1 MKLIHGECL
10 AEMDIKMNVLSLFS
24 GIDSAYQS
32 LLDAGIKINNYYAC
46 EIDKYARAVSRYN
59 FPQIIH
65 LGDVKQVDWFGL
77 PKIDILLAGSPCQG
91 FSFAGKQ
98 LAFDDPRS
106 ALFWEFVRIK
116 NELQPK
122 YFLLENVVM
131 KKEFQ
136 QVITDA
142 VGVQPV
148 MINSALVSAQNRKR
162 LYWANF
168 NITQPQDKGILLK
181 DIIENGDVDRNKS
194 LVVTSRVS
202 GATSDRYINKAMHQM
217 VITGGAMRGRYLD
230 DNGKRLDAT
239 VDSQAGLTTQRIETR
254 IDGKSNCLTSVQKDS
269 LCIQVGKAD
278 INGID
283 QIKRVY
289 SPNGKCPTLSTMQ
302 GGHREPKVSAD
313 SLTWRKLIPLE
324 CERLQTYKDNF
335 TQYGIDD
342 NGKQI
347 IISNSQRYK
356 MCGNG
361 WNQET
366 ITHIFNCMI

>member
-1 MKLIHGECL
+1 M
-10 AEMDIKMNVLSLFS
+10 
-24 GIDSAYQS
+24 
-32 LLDAGIKINNYYAC
+32 DAGVKINNYYAC

-59 FPQIIH
+59 FSQIIH

-142 VGVQPV
+142 VGVQSV
-148 MINSALVSAQNRKR
+148 MINSSLVSAQNRKR

-168 NITQPQDKGILLK
+168 NITQPQDRGILLK
-181 DIIENGDVDRNKS
+181 DIIENN
-194 LVVTSRVS
+194 
-202 GATSDRYINKAMHQM
+202 INN
-217 VITGGAMRGRYLD
+217 VTGGTMRRRYLD
-230 DNGKRLDAT
+230 DNGKRLDVT
-239 VDSQAGLTTQRIETR
+239 VDSQAGLTTQRIEART
-254 IDGKSNCLTSVQKDS
+254 DGKSNCLTSVQKDS

-302 GGHREPKVSAD
+302 GGHREPKISENN
-313 SLTWRKLIPLE
+313 LTWRKLTPLE

-347 IISNSQRYK
+347 TISNSQRYK

-366 ITHIFNCMI
+366 ITHIFKCMI

>member
-1 MKLIHGECL
+1 
-10 AEMDIKMNVLSLFS
+10 MNVLSLFS

-77 PKIDILLAGSPCQG
+77 PKIDILLAGSPCQS
-91 FSFAGKQ
+91 FSMAGKQ
-98 LAFDDPRS
+98 LGFNDNRGN
-106 ALFWEFVRIK
+106 LFWEFVRIK

-142 VGVQPV
+142 VRVQPV
-148 MINSALVSAQNRKR
+148 MINSAFLSAQNRKR

-168 NITQPQDKGILLK
+168 NITQPIDRGILLK
-181 DIIENGDVDRNKS
+181 DIIEDN
-194 LVVTSRVS
+194 
-202 GATSDRYINKAMHQM
+202 INN
-217 VITGGAMRGRYLD
+217 VIGGAMRGRYLD

-239 VDSQAGLTTQRIETR
+239 VNSQVGLTTQRIETR

-302 GGHREPKVSAD
+302 GGHREPKLSTD
-313 SLTWRKLIPLE
+313 NLTWRKLIPLE

-366 ITHIFNCMI
+366 ITHIFRCMIQ